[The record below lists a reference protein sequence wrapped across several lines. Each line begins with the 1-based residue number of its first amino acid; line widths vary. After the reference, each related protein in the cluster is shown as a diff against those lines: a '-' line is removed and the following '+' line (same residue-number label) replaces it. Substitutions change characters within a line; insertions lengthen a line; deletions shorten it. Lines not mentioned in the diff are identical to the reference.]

1 MEHRDGVPK
10 QAMKQVVVHG
20 FEYHLDFKAS
30 CCLMSNACSQFF
42 AGRDDFIIEALPAR
56 SQGGTF
62 LLQCEVLSWNEQ
74 LALPVLQANSAV

>member
-1 MEHRDGVPK
+1 
-10 QAMKQVVVHG
+10 
-20 FEYHLDFKAS
+20 
-30 CCLMSNACSQFF
+30 MSNACSQFF

-74 LALPVLQANSAV
+74 QHQFSKLTLLSSIVDITMQVFFESLSEILLKSLSSKN